1 MNYYNVVIQI
11 NNAGESTQTVYK
23 FDTRDAAIASFH
35 TEMAYGINAGL
46 NGVTCIVVDQQGA
59 LHMTDSW
66 SNPAAVVVENAGET
80 NS

>member
-11 NNAGESTQTVYK
+11 NSAGESSQAVYK

-46 NGVTCIVVDQQGA
+46 NGVTCVVIDQQGA
-59 LHMTDSW
+59 IHMTDSW
-66 SNPAAVVVENAGET
+66 CNPAAVVVET